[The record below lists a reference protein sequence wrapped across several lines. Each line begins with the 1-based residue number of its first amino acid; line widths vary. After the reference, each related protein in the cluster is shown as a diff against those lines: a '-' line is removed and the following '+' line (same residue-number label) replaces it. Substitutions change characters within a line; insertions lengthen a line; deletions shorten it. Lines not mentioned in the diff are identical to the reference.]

1 MKYLIFA
8 GANLDAWYDGRT
20 PLMNMAEKCQTT
32 SSPADAVNAGD
43 SYYNKTALY
52 RVVEQGKSS
61 KVQKALKVLL
71 QLGAD
76 PDIRPTYPQD
86 SPMPIE
92 LALTNKD
99 YKAMEY
105 LLEQG
110 AKVNYMNYTNTT
122 MLYRATSEN
131 NVRAL
136 ELLVKYAA
144 AADVAS
150 PGARQTNYPYM
161 RQPRAR
167 T

>member
-8 GANLDAWYDGRT
+8 GANLDAWYDDRT

-32 SSPADAVNAGD
+32 SSSAELLSIMTELGPADAVNAGD
-43 SYYNKTALY
+43 SYYNKTTLY

-92 LALTNKD
+92 LALQTR
-99 YKAMEY
+99 
-105 LLEQG
+105 
-110 AKVNYMNYTNTT
+110 TT
-122 MLYRATSEN
+122 KQWNICWNMAQR
-131 NVRAL
+131 
-136 ELLVKYAA
+136 
-144 AADVAS
+144 
-150 PGARQTNYPYM
+150 
-161 RQPRAR
+161 
-167 T
+167 